1 MSARAEREAPE
12 DRKICSSK
20 QGASER
26 SSERGKRDPRDSG
39 GGWSTLTLFPSFS
52 HPLAANHLHGFR
64 QLIFTYLVG
73 AEVSKSDCGAQENSF
88 NILLWVATR
97 KPALWHNSPALSS
110 LYFYGCYGC
119 GIVESISTLSVPG
132 APPRDRVA
140 VRGAP
145 IVFLMRG

>member
-1 MSARAEREAPE
+1 MQQQA
-12 DRKICSSK
+12 
-20 QGASER
+20 GSER
-26 SSERGKRDPRDSG
+26 ASERGKRDPRDG
-39 GGWSTLTLFPSFS
+39 GGWSALTLLPSFS

-73 AEVSKSDCGAQENSF
+73 AEVSKSDCGAHEDSSE
-88 NILLWVATR
+88 ILPWVATR
-97 KPALWHNSPALSS
+97 KPALWHDIPPLSS
-110 LYFYGCYGC
+110 PYFNGCHGC
-119 GIVESISTLSVPG
+119 GIVESISSTAVSG